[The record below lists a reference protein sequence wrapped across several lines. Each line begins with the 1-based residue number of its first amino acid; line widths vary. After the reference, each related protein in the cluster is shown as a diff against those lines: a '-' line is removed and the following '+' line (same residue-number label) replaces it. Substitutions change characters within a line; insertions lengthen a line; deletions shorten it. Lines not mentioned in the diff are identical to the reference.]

1 MIMKK
6 FLILLI
12 AIILTGGVSLASQS
26 AFVGCSAP
34 YDLSSGLKRTL
45 ANATGS
51 NLLAQQVAQS
61 LIKRQLKKESGEKFK
76 VKVSSYSLADLKAGR
91 FKSLDI
97 SGENLDLDGVYVS
110 YMDFKTLCDFNYI
123 VFDKSTN
130 SMFFKEAFPMSYS
143 IVMDE
148 NDLNKTMNSSSYAK
162 LINEANKL
170 GSALN
175 LFKINDT
182 HVKIHN
188 NQFFYIFDYSLP
200 FLGGRYNMVV
210 EADLKVVD
218 GNIEFKNTK
227 IASKNFSI
235 DISQMA
241 KVLNY
246 LNPLEFSLN
255 ILENNNTTMS
265 VRNISLSNNAINVN
279 GTVIVDKNT
288 VKAQK

>member
-1 MIMKK
+1 MKK
-6 FLILLI
+6 LLILLMSLVI
-12 AIILTGGVSLASQS
+12 TGGTTFASQS
-26 AFVGCSAP
+26 AYVACSAP
-34 YDLSSGLKRTL
+34 YDLSSGLKKTL

-51 NLLAQQVAQS
+51 NLIAQQVAQS

-76 VKVSSYSLADLKAGR
+76 VKVSSYSMADLKAGR

-123 VFDKSTN
+123 VFDKNTN
-130 SMFFKEAFPMSYS
+130 SVFFKEAFPMSYS
-143 IVMDE
+143 IVMNE
-148 NDLNKTMNSSSYAK
+148 NDINNTMNSSAYSK
-162 LINEANKL
+162 LIRDVNKL

-200 FLGGRYNMVV
+200 FLGGHYNMVV
-210 EADLKVVD
+210 EADLRVED
-218 GNIEFKNTK
+218 GNIAFQNTK
-227 IASKNFSI
+227 IASKNFRI
-235 DISQMA
+235 DISQLA
-241 KVLNY
+241 RVLNY

-255 ILENNNTTMS
+255 ILENNNTTMN
-265 VRNISLSNNAINVN
+265 VRNISLVNNAINVH
-279 GTVIVDKNT
+279 GTLVVDKNT
-288 VKAQK
+288 VKEQK

>member
-1 MIMKK
+1 MKK
-6 FLILLI
+6 FLILLMSL
-12 AIILTGGVSLASQS
+12 IITGGTSFASPS
-26 AFVGCSAP
+26 SFVGCAAP
-34 YDLSSGLKRTL
+34 YDLSSGIGRTL

-51 NLLAQQVAQS
+51 NLIAQQVAQS

-76 VKVSSYSLADLKAGR
+76 VKVSSYSMADLKAGR

-97 SGENLDLDGVYVS
+97 SGENLDLDGVFVS
-110 YMDFKTLCDFNYI
+110 YLDFKTLCDFNYI
-123 VFDKSTN
+123 VFDKNTN

-143 IVMDE
+143 IVMNE
-148 NDLNKTMNSSSYAK
+148 NDLNKTMNSSGYAK
-162 LINEANKL
+162 LIRDVNGF

-188 NQFFYIFDYSLP
+188 NQFFYVFDYSLP
-200 FLGGRYNMVV
+200 FLGGHYNMIV
-210 EADLKVVD
+210 EADLKVID

-235 DISQMA
+235 DISSLS

-265 VRNISLSNNAINVN
+265 VRNITLANNAINVN
-279 GTVIVDKNT
+279 GTLIVDKNT
-288 VKAQK
+288 VKEQK

>member
-6 FLILLI
+6 FLILLM
-12 AIILTGGVSLASQS
+12 AIILTGGVSLASQP

-200 FLGGRYNMVV
+200 FLGGHYNMVV

-265 VRNISLSNNAINVN
+265 VRNITLANNAINVN
-279 GTVIVDKNT
+279 GTLIVDKNT
-288 VKAQK
+288 VKEQK

>member
-1 MIMKK
+1 MKK
-6 FLILLI
+6 ILILLMSLII
-12 AIILTGGVSLASQS
+12 ANGVSYASQS
-26 AFVGCSAP
+26 AFVGCVAP

-51 NLLAQQVAQS
+51 NILAQQVAQS
-61 LIKRQLKKESGEKFK
+61 LIKRQLKKESGENFK

-97 SGENLDLDGVYVS
+97 SGENLDLDGVFVS

-123 VFDKSTN
+123 VFDKNTN
-130 SMFFKEAFPMSYS
+130 SVFFKESFPMSYS
-143 IVMDE
+143 IVMNE
-148 NDLNKTMNSSSYAK
+148 EDLNKTMNSSAYAR
-162 LINEANKL
+162 LIRDVNNL
-170 GSALN
+170 GTSLN

-182 HVKIHN
+182 QVKIHN
-188 NQFFYIFDYSLP
+188 NQFFYVFDYSLP
-200 FLGGRYNMVV
+200 FLGGHYNMIV

-235 DISQMA
+235 DISSLS

-255 ILENNNTTMS
+255 ILENNNTTMN
-265 VRNISLSNNAINVN
+265 VRNISLSNNTVNVN
-279 GTVIVDKNT
+279 GTLIVDKNS
-288 VKAQK
+288 VKEHK